1 MSGSHTVKSSCAAAV
16 ARGRRPAAGRE
27 SGESTEHAYRRVRA
41 DIYREHVRP
50 RRATERRTW
59 RNSSVSARGGSRSA
73 LESTIRP
80 PGVPLAPTRRRR
92 RPRAGQS
99 HVEPGLS
106 RRWRTLGCTLRE
118 AAGSDRPFGCRCSA
132 GEASF
137 VAEIA
142 PLSATQVARPG
153 QPADPTQQ
161 PNPKSTILK
170 LGPQFPQPSPR
181 PPFFHTPSSFARRR
195 KYF

>member
-1 MSGSHTVKSSCAAAV
+1 MRDGSHTGNSRCAAAV

-27 SGESTEHAYRRVRA
+27 SGESTEHAYRRARA

-59 RNSSVSARGGSRSA
+59 RNSSVSDRGGSRSA
-73 LESTIRP
+73 LEATIRP

-106 RRWRTLGCTLRE
+106 RRWRTLGCTLRG
-118 AAGSDRPFGCRCSA
+118 AAGSDRPFG
-132 GEASF
+132 
-137 VAEIA
+137 
-142 PLSATQVARPG
+142 
-153 QPADPTQQ
+153 
-161 PNPKSTILK
+161 
-170 LGPQFPQPSPR
+170 
-181 PPFFHTPSSFARRR
+181 RRR
-195 KYF
+195 SAAEALFW